1 MASKIDGFT
10 LPDVPWPFGP
20 LVWGFLIMVRAIAY
34 CAAGVFILLMFWL
47 LWAYVLS
54 PVWASDFAGPFQKVL
69 FVLVLFAVV
78 VGLYGVLLPSQL
90 LWRGTL

>member
-1 MASKIDGFT
+1 
-10 LPDVPWPFGP
+10 
-20 LVWGFLIMVRAIAY
+20 MVRAIAY

-78 VGLYGVLLPSQL
+78 VGLYGVLFAVTVAWDTVSA
-90 LWRGTL
+90 RVSTLRACARQKG